1 MRNSQFEPIYSQ
13 IELQKRLEFWSKIV
27 FILGPWME
35 NLGLNNRV
43 VQGDRVIEERVIDRE
58 YCSFSSKPKTTT
70 KLEMQD
76 TKQITESFI
85 LFQIVRRK
93 LSRRDCP
100 FSMQRVFATNDRS
113 KSINYKGVTV
123 QKISILEDVLPRNM
137 WLLRCITRSTGSS
150 RKCRAL
156 WRQTWQLSQV
166 GKENVEMSDKP
177 IHEEKLPSL
186 LQHLQQWWEF
196 II

>member
-27 FILGPWME
+27 FILGPGME

-156 WRQTWQLSQV
+156 
-166 GKENVEMSDKP
+166 
-177 IHEEKLPSL
+177 
-186 LQHLQQWWEF
+186 
-196 II
+196 